1 MQDHVLS
8 LRITCAPAV
17 LQGRRPARLRTQVP
31 LLQEQCTL
39 LGPTEF
45 VHRPWGFRARARLS
59 RLASTALTPS
69 GGQDYAPGIP
79 SVTEITSV
87 SYSII
92 VTDQAYYVAIRVE
105 FASMFGISVK
115 VKLKI
120 ISLNGRWFVATG
132 PVSPDPGRDEDPA
145 GRPGEPDVPEGWREL
160 SPSREDWLTEDEWVA
175 WLSRIEPEEWA
186 NAGEDPGEEPAGQ
199 GASTATGSRAAKNG
213 RAARGS
219 VRAAKGGRR
228 GPGERNSPGQ
238 PSCKRRG

>member
-1 MQDHVLS
+1 
-8 LRITCAPAV
+8 
-17 LQGRRPARLRTQVP
+17 
-31 LLQEQCTL
+31 
-39 LGPTEF
+39 
-45 VHRPWGFRARARLS
+45 
-59 RLASTALTPS
+59 ALTPS

-175 WLSRIEPEEWA
+175 WLFPVEPEEGA
-186 NAGEDPGEEPAGQ
+186 DAGEEGGEDPGEGPAGQ